1 MTCWCQHVHNKEI
14 LDQYR
19 NWGLNDL
26 HFKEWCHETRYVL
39 WLETKWKPIRRGRL
53 STVQSEKRRA
63 IEFRAGI
70 QWRERVTEICQVLV
84 PKTFHPQTNASSPKS
99 RIESRGVI
107 HHKVAITRDSLTR
120 TARVFRNTIPEQ
132 SEIVCGINSLESF
145 GRWGWTEPQAPAQVA
160 PVKHHNLPNMN
171 PSASAL
177 TRFSAAPIKSHSRTL
192 PGITPRAAAER
203 AEAATISAAQ

>member
-1 MTCWCQHVHNKEI
+1 MSRNALCFVTWNKMKTNKEREI
-14 LDQYR
+14 E
-19 NWGLNDL
+19 
-26 HFKEWCHETRYVL
+26 HS
-39 WLETKWKPIRRGRL
+39 PIRE
-53 STVQSEKRRA
+53 EKSPTSSAQGSSGEREWQKSAKSSCQKLFTHRRM
-63 IEFRAGI
+63 R
-70 QWRERVTEICQVLV
+70 
-84 PKTFHPQTNASSPKS
+84 PSPKS

-120 TARVFRNTIPEQ
+120 RARVFRNTIPGQ